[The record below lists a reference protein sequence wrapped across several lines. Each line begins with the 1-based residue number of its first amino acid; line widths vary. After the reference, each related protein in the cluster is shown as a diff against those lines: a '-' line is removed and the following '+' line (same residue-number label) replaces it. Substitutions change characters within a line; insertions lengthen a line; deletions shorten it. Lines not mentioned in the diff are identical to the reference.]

1 MRQIL
6 LGLCFLAVLNA
17 TGARA
22 AVLSEVVLPAPVGGV
37 TLISLASPEEAAALD
52 VGVVIFDSGIPPDA
66 STHSELGVF
75 PKIREAESRFQ
86 SVLLRQALVS
96 SNAWGAVRVMPKR
109 STLPEVVVEARI
121 IESTGI
127 RLALQISVTDAMGSA
142 WLDRVYVDEAQAG
155 DYPVTIDS
163 DPYADLYRRVANDM
177 LAYRQSLPAAQ
188 LVEIRRVAFLR
199 YAQGL
204 SPDSY
209 VGYLTQADKA
219 AGGAI
224 PNADLYR
231 VLRLPAQND
240 PMVQRVQRIRN
251 QEYLFIDNVD
261 EQYLSLS
268 VELAPTYNLWRQ
280 YGREQAIYLAEY
292 QSRVAKRER
301 QGSRGS
307 FVAMQQAY
315 NAYRSLKIQKQDL
328 DELALGFN
336 NEVEPTSLEMSGKV
350 FRLTGTLESQY
361 NEWRTILGSLFLL
374 ETGLPIASEGYAS
387 PNE

>member
-1 MRQIL
+1 M
-6 LGLCFLAVLNA
+6 LNV
-17 TGARA
+17 TDARA
-22 AVLSEVVLPAPVGGV
+22 AMSNEAGLADLVGGV
-37 TLISLASPEEAAALD
+37 TLVSLASPEEAAALD
-52 VGVVIFDSGIPPDA
+52 VGVVIFDSGIPIDA

-96 SNAWGAVRVMPKR
+96 SNAWGAVRVMPRR
-109 STLPEVVVEARI
+109 STLPEVLVEARI
-121 IESTGI
+121 VESSGM
-127 RLALQISVTDAMGSA
+127 RLALQISVSDATGRA
-142 WLDRVYVDEAQAG
+142 WLDRGYVDEAQAV
-155 DYPVTIDS
+155 DYPVATDS
-163 DPYADLYRRVANDM
+163 DPYADLYRQVANDM

-188 LVEIRRVAFLR
+188 LTEIRRVAFLR

-204 SPDSY
+204 SPEAY
-209 VGYLTQADKA
+209 AGYLARAESET
-219 AGGAI
+219 GGAK
-224 PNADLYR
+224 PNTNLYR

-261 EQYLSLS
+261 EQYLNLS
-268 VELAPTYNLWRQ
+268 FELAPTYNLWRQ
-280 YGREQAIYLAEY
+280 YGREQAIYLTQY

-315 NAYRSLKIQKQDL
+315 NAYRSLKIQEQDL

-336 NEVEPTSLEMSGKV
+336 NEVEPTSLEISGKV

-361 NEWRTILGSLFLL
+361 NEWRTILGNIFSL
-374 ETGLPIASEGYAS
+374 ETGLPKDSEGYAS